1 MKKITPTD
9 VPEDLIQEFA
19 TALAV
24 DNASATDMIV
34 YLGNRMN
41 EVVSDFDAERFFAQL
56 QRDTALG
63 HLDWLAPRNLTPR

>member
-24 DNASATDMIV
+24 DNASATAA
-34 YLGNRMN
+34 
-41 EVVSDFDAERFFAQL
+41 F
-56 QRDTALG
+56 T
-63 HLDWLAPRNLTPR
+63 